1 MVAAIKAVQ
10 EGCTVSKAA
19 RDHDVP
25 KTTLYDRVSGRVTH
39 GNKPGPRPYLTGE
52 EEQEPG
58 TYLKHCSK
66 VGYGKTRRDVL
77 AIVQN
82 VAADIGVLR
91 QSQVSSGWWRR
102 FLERQKDLSLR
113 QGDSTAHVRMDAM
126 NRETMRDYFTLLKD
140 TLETH
145 DLVSRP
151 AQIYN
156 VDESGVPFNPR
167 PPKVV
172 SEKGR
177 QTKKVRYRCSG
188 RKGQITIVA
197 CANAAGQAIPPM
209 VIFNASKLNPAWT
222 KGEIPG
228 TQYGL
233 SANCWINSDL
243 FEAWFIEHFIS
254 NSVSARPLFLLLD
267 GHSTHYQPQVIR
279 FAMEHEC
286 IILCLPPHTTHES
299 QPLDVGV
306 FAPLKMHWS
315 KVCHDFYHKNPGK
328 VITNFNF
335 SSLFS
340 EAWCRAVT
348 PVNIMAGFR
357 RAGVYPLNPQAVA
370 ITEQSDR
377 SHSDHSPSTQSVES
391 TMADSPGESVASGQ
405 QSMTSP
411 ESAPPDVRG
420 VVTGPSFTE
429 EQNRHF
435 RTRYEES
442 FDVADDRDYNN
453 WLCLHHPDF
462 PLLKASENQ
471 VEVAEVGTE
480 LSDVSIAQHFSDVAQ
495 LQDVSMGNSPNSP
508 APVPQTSQGTPS
520 TSRTPASALKIP
532 STPASTL
539 QTPSNSRTPAS
550 ASSTSPIPATTL
562 QSTTS
567 TSFPK
572 YLSPPQLQSTPSGKT
587 KELPRARLLTSAKAV
602 ELMLEK
608 ERKSKKKLR

>member
-1 MVAAIKAVQ
+1 MD
-10 EGCTVSKAA
+10 E
-19 RDHDVP
+19 
-25 KTTLYDRVSGRVTH
+25 SG
-39 GNKPGPRPYLTGE
+39 
-52 EEQEPG
+52 
-58 TYLKHCSK
+58 
-66 VGYGKTRRDVL
+66 
-77 AIVQN
+77 
-82 VAADIGVLR
+82 
-91 QSQVSSGWWRR
+91 
-102 FLERQKDLSLR
+102 
-113 QGDSTAHVRMDAM
+113 
-126 NRETMRDYFTLLKD
+126 
-140 TLETH
+140 
-145 DLVSRP
+145 
-151 AQIYN
+151 
-156 VDESGVPFNPR
+156 SGVPFNPR
-167 PPKVV
+167 HPKVV

-233 SANCWINSDL
+233 SANGWINSDL
-243 FEAWFIEHFIS
+243 FEAWFIEHFIP

-267 GHSTHYQPQVIR
+267 GHTHYQPQVIR

-286 IILCLPPHTTHES
+286 IILCLPPHTTPES

-306 FAPLKMHWS
+306 FAPLKMQWS
-315 KVCHDFYHKNPGK
+315 KICHDFYHKNPGK

-348 PVNIMAGFR
+348 PVNIIAGFR

-420 VVTGPSFTE
+420 VVAGPSFTE

-435 RTRYEES
+435 RTRYEEG
-442 FDVADDRDYNN
+442 FDVADDRDYTN

-462 PLLKASENQ
+462 PLLKVSENQ

-480 LSDVSIAQHFSDVAQ
+480 LSDVSIAQHFSDVAP

-520 TSRTPASALKIP
+520 TSRTSASALKTP
-532 STPASTL
+532 STPASAL
-539 QTPSNSRTPAS
+539 
-550 ASSTSPIPATTL
+550 
-562 QSTTS
+562 
-567 TSFPK
+567 
-572 YLSPPQLQSTPSGKT
+572 
-587 KELPRARLLTSAKAV
+587 
-602 ELMLEK
+602 
-608 ERKSKKKLR
+608 

>member
-1 MVAAIKAVQ
+1 MSQKQ
-10 EGCTVSKAA
+10 
-19 RDHDVP
+19 
-25 KTTLYDRVSGRVTH
+25 LYDRVSGRVTH

-52 EEQEPG
+52 EEQELG

-66 VGYGKTRRDVL
+66 VGYGKTRRDLL

-82 VAADIGVLR
+82 VAADKGVLR
-91 QSQVSSGWWRR
+91 QSQVSSVWWRR

-167 PPKVV
+167 PLKVV

-197 CANAAGQAIPPM
+197 CAIAAGQAIPPM

-233 SANCWINSDL
+233 SANGWINSDL
-243 FEAWFIEHFIS
+243 FEVWFIEHFIP

-279 FAMEHEC
+279 FAMKHEC
-286 IILCLPPHTTHES
+286 IILFLPPHTTHES

-370 ITEQSDR
+370 ITE
-377 SHSDHSPSTQSVES
+377 
-391 TMADSPGESVASGQ
+391 
-405 QSMTSP
+405 
-411 ESAPPDVRG
+411 
-420 VVTGPSFTE
+420 
-429 EQNRHF
+429 
-435 RTRYEES
+435 
-442 FDVADDRDYNN
+442 
-453 WLCLHHPDF
+453 
-462 PLLKASENQ
+462 
-471 VEVAEVGTE
+471 
-480 LSDVSIAQHFSDVAQ
+480 
-495 LQDVSMGNSPNSP
+495 
-508 APVPQTSQGTPS
+508 
-520 TSRTPASALKIP
+520 
-532 STPASTL
+532 
-539 QTPSNSRTPAS
+539 
-550 ASSTSPIPATTL
+550 
-562 QSTTS
+562 
-567 TSFPK
+567 
-572 YLSPPQLQSTPSGKT
+572 
-587 KELPRARLLTSAKAV
+587 
-602 ELMLEK
+602 
-608 ERKSKKKLR
+608 